1 MKLSLVTALLF
12 AVASAIAA
20 PATPASP
27 RSPNSGGTVVINYN
41 SLRALVQRDNQIL
54 GLLGDQINVLQDAVN
69 DLKSSSSGSAITT
82 LVNQHNSAISALKK
96 AKTALVNAR
105 NKATGSL

>member
-12 AVASAIAA
+12 AVASAVAA
-20 PATPASP
+20 PATPATP
-27 RSPNSGGTVVINYN
+27 RTPASNTVVINYG
-41 SLRALVQRDNQIL
+41 SLSSLVQRDNQIL

-69 DLKSSSSGSAITT
+69 SLKSTSSGSIVTT

-105 NKATGSL
+105 NKTTGSL